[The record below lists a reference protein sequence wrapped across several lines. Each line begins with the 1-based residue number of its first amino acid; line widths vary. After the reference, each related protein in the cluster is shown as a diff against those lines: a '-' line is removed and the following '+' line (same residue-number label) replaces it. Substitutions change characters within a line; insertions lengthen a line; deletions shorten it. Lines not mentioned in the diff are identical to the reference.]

1 MNKLTEHLRLR
12 KGKCWG
18 GKDTSWAENNWLL
31 GGWYWG
37 MKEYPYAFPVPI
49 LSRHLFNATVILF
62 FFFFK
67 LVHNVH
73 AYISHLEM
81 HISNSNTKTTQEEC
95 IISEKKKTRQ
105 HSCYCSISKYKTDYH
120 NAASVCIV
128 RQVHFVCVWMA
139 WVTVSLFWFLCCLGL
154 LGLHTF

>member
-1 MNKLTEHLRLR
+1 MVLGDEGVSLCFPCSYSLQ
-12 KGKCWG
+12 
-18 GKDTSWAENNWLL
+18 TSVQCHS
-31 GGWYWG
+31 YT
-37 MKEYPYAFPVPI
+37 F
-49 LSRHLFNATVILF
+49 F

-128 RQVHFVCVWMA
+128 RQVHFVCV
-139 WVTVSLFWFLCCLGL
+139 
-154 LGLHTF
+154 